1 MGARFNVKKAGDGM
15 LSCLKRKTVITCS
28 LLFLLMGCTSFNSS
42 NEVKVTSQM
51 NELIS
56 DYIIQHYDDVYP
68 ETDKRFEVHKIYGA
82 KENGEV
88 TSVYLYSL
96 FLGFN
101 KKTKTEGQSGHSV
114 PAVIKLRSKDG
125 KYVVSHYKEPQ
136 DGADFKRSLY
146 KIFPRNYARKA
157 LEDSKNSAGLQ
168 KKMNQKAEMWLRK

>member
-1 MGARFNVKKAGDGM
+1 MVPYIMRM
-15 LSCLKRKTVITCS
+15 TLITWS
-28 LLFLLMGCTSFNSS
+28 MLFLLMGCTSFHSS
-42 NEVKVTSQM
+42 NEVKVTSEM

-68 ETDKRFEVHKIYGA
+68 ESEKQFEVHKIYGA
-82 KENGEV
+82 KETGEV
-88 TSVYLYSL
+88 TSIYLYSL
-96 FLGFN
+96 FQGFN
-101 KKTKTEGQSGHSV
+101 RSTKAEGQSGHSV
-114 PAVIKLRSKDG
+114 PAVIKLRSIDG

-146 KIFPRNYARKA
+146 KIFPRQYAGEA